1 MSPRASVS
9 GRRHRLSAPARAP
22 NHDIAV
28 TNKFCEYLAA
38 GLPIVTSDTLARATL
53 VRELGLG
60 VVYTAGDPHSL
71 DSLDAR

>member
-1 MSPRASVS
+1 VSPRASVS
-9 GRRHRLSAPARAP
+9 GRRHRLSAP